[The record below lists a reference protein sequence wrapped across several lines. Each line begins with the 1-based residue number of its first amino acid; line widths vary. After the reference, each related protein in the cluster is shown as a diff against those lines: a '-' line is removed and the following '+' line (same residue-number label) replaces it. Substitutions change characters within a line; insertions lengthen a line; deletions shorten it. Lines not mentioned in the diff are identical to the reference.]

1 MSLSYKLTFLQN
13 YAKLLILDGR
23 VDVALQ
29 LENRYVYG
37 ESFEMDFKTNT
48 IYHKEC
54 TYNSFDLEWEAS
66 LSPLLLASLY
76 ISWKNPEKGWKL
88 QPTNRTS

>member
-29 LENRYVYG
+29 LENRY
-37 ESFEMDFKTNT
+37 
-48 IYHKEC
+48 
-54 TYNSFDLEWEAS
+54 TYMAI
-66 LSPLLLASLY
+66 PLKWISKRIAYITKNVHRILLTLNEKRIFHRYCWRLY
-76 ISWKNPEKGWKL
+76 I
-88 QPTNRTS
+88 